1 MKTILTLFIA
11 VASFSIASA
20 QYVEDAIRM
29 LGSNGQI
36 TQRAGALGVSSY
48 GISDDASAL
57 FYIPAGIYLQKDN
70 ELNLGMNLTNGNILT
85 NYNSIP
91 TSNSANSQAISNAS
105 LIIPGR
111 NNQADGLTIGFGYF
125 YDKNLNS
132 TSGFNSFMPNGTY
145 LNHLYQQSSNRAWM
159 KNDLKIINND
169 LMPYNDSLYQSGRVT
184 QSGGIHN
191 LNAAIGFE
199 VDKNFLAGVS
209 IIGRFGNFE
218 YSRKL
223 TETDVLGKYNVS
235 GSVDMNKFTE
245 TNVFSQEYSG
255 FAVSV
260 SGMYLINDYA
270 RVTAKIESPTFYE
283 IKETYSQTAEA
294 EFKPFGGVVD
304 KLQKKTNDGE
314 QTYQLSTPFI
324 FSAGVSMNILGLTLT
339 AGVEY
344 MDAAQTNYESA
355 DNSEA
360 FEELNTQINN
370 ELRGL
375 VKWGVGMEYPL
386 SITNLI
392 VRASYE
398 KQTSAYKEVLNR
410 SQSVGLGLGYVIGK
424 KIRIDAMMKISEF
437 NDRFSTYGYN
447 YYTYQTTP
455 TVYGL
460 GITYRFE

>member
-1 MKTILTLFIA
+1 MKTILTFFIA
-11 VASFSIASA
+11 IVSCSIAQA

-70 ELNLGMNLTNGNILT
+70 ELNLGMNLTNGNITT
-85 NYNSIP
+85 NYNS
-91 TSNSANSQAISNAS
+91 TQTNNSANSQAISNIS

-111 NNQADGLTIGFGYF
+111 NYHADGFTFGIGYF
-125 YDKNLNS
+125 YDKNLNA

-145 LNHLYQQSSNRAWM
+145 LSHLSQQQSNKVWM
-159 KNDLKIINND
+159 EKVLDYSGV
-169 LMPYNDSLYQSGRVT
+169 MPYSDSLFQSARVSE
-184 QSGGIHN
+184 SGGVHN
-191 LNAAIGFE
+191 INAAIGFE

-209 IIGRFGNFE
+209 VIGRFGNFD
-218 YSRKL
+218 YSRRL
-223 TETDVLGKYNVS
+223 TETDVYGKYNLS
-235 GSVDMNKFTE
+235 GSIDLSKFTE
-245 TNVFSQEYSG
+245 TNAFSQEYSG

-283 IKETYSQTAEA
+283 IKETFSRKAVA
-294 EFKPFGGVVD
+294 EFKPNAQGVVY
-304 KLQKKTNDGE
+304 KNEETTLDGE
-314 QTYQLSTPFI
+314 QTYNLITPFI
-324 FSAGVSMNILGLTLT
+324 FSAGASVNLIGITFT
-339 AGVEY
+339 GGVEY
-344 MDAAQTNYESA
+344 MDAAQTHYESTE
-355 DNSEA
+355 NSGD
-360 FEELNTQINN
+360 FEELNTQISN

-386 SITNLI
+386 PFTNFI
-392 VRASYE
+392 VRGSYE

-424 KIRIDAMMKISEF
+424 KIRIDALMKFSEF
-437 NDRFSTYGYN
+437 NDRFTTYGN
-447 YYTYQTTP
+447 KFYTYQTTP
-455 TVYGL
+455 TIYGL